1 MSASTGLWVPA
12 AAACTAWI
20 RGRGDCLL
28 FGKWNLFFFTALL
41 RCKSHT
47 LKSAHVKCTI
57 LWFVVHSYSCAINF
71 GTFSGPQRETHTSQ
85 PSPPIPLTL
94 GSHPPIDF
102 LCLPVHL
109 PILGTIQ
116 QLVFVTGFFFS
127 ASRFQGSSVLGCES
141 GLHSFSC

>member
-1 MSASTGLWVPA
+1 MSASTGLWVSA
-12 AAACTAWI
+12 AVECTAWV

-28 FGKWNLFFFTALL
+28 FGKWKLFFFTPLL
-41 RCKSHT
+41 RCKLHT

-71 GTFSGPQRETHTSQ
+71 GTFSCPQRETHTSQ

-109 PILGTIQ
+109 PILGTV
-116 QLVFVTGFFFS
+116 LTGFFFS
-127 ASRFQGSSVLGCES
+127 ASCFQGSPVLGRES
-141 GLHSFSC
+141 GLHSFAC

>member
-12 AAACTAWI
+12 AAECTAWV

-47 LKSAHVKCTI
+47 LKSAHVKCTS

-71 GTFSGPQRETHTSQ
+71 GTFACPQRETHTSQ
-85 PSPPIPLTL
+85 PSPPIPLTP
-94 GSHPPIDF
+94 GSRPPIEF
-102 LCLPVHL
+102 LCLPVRL
-109 PILGTIQ
+109 SILGTVR
-116 QLVFVTGFFFS
+116 QLGFVTGFFFS
-127 ASRFQGSSVLGCES
+127 ASCFQGSSVLGRES